1 MQSGVTIKTKKMFTK
16 SNLKEYFDRYK
27 YAEIAATSAAL
38 ISSQFSRFFDGL
50 TTAYLITFAEYFAFY
65 GVILFMAYQK
75 LAKNNRFLDKKTPL
89 KEVLLLVQ
97 NLLLEFGYPA
107 LLDFF
112 FIRPFCMYWM
122 PILTGNYFMG
132 IILGKI
138 SADSIFYGLAI
149 VNYELMKRK
158 R

>member
-1 MQSGVTIKTKKMFTK
+1 MFNK
-16 SNLKEYFDRYK
+16 SNFKEWFNRYK

-38 ISSQFSRFFDGL
+38 ASSQFSRIFDGL

-65 GVILFMAYQK
+65 GVILFMEYQK
-75 LAKNNRFLDKKTPL
+75 LAKANRLLYKKTPL
-89 KEVLLLVQ
+89 KEIAILIR

-107 LLDFF
+107 LLDLF

-132 IILGKI
+132 IIFGKI
-138 SADSIFYGLAI
+138 AADSIFYGLAI
-149 VNYELMKRK
+149 VNYEWIKRK
-158 R
+158 

>member
-1 MQSGVTIKTKKMFTK
+1 MFNK
-16 SNLKEYFDRYK
+16 SNFKEWFDRYK

-38 ISSQFSRFFDGL
+38 ASSQFSRIFDGF

-65 GVILFMAYQK
+65 GVILFMEYQK
-75 LAKNNRFLDKKTPL
+75 LAKTNRLLDKKTHL
-89 KEVLLLVQ
+89 KEIAILIR

-107 LLDFF
+107 LLDLF

-138 SADSIFYGLAI
+138 TADSIFYGLAI
-149 VNYELMKRK
+149 VNYELIKRK

>member
-1 MQSGVTIKTKKMFTK
+1 MFNK
-16 SNLKEYFDRYK
+16 SNFKEWFDRYK

-38 ISSQFSRFFDGL
+38 ASSQFSRIFDGF

-65 GVILFMAYQK
+65 GVILFMSYQK
-75 LAKNNRFLDKKTPL
+75 LAKTNRLLNKKTSL
-89 KEVLLLVQ
+89 KEILFLFR

-107 LLDFF
+107 ILDLF

-122 PILTGNYFMG
+122 PILTSNYFMG

-138 SADSIFYGLAI
+138 TADSIFYGLAI
-149 VNYELMKRK
+149 INYELIKRK

>member
-1 MQSGVTIKTKKMFTK
+1 MFNK
-16 SNLKEYFDRYK
+16 SNFKEWFDRYK
-27 YAEIAATSAAL
+27 YSEIAATSAAL
-38 ISSQFSRFFDGL
+38 ASSQFSRIFDGL
-50 TTAYLITFAEYFAFY
+50 ITAYLITFAEYTAFY
-65 GVILFMAYQK
+65 GVIVFMAYQK
-75 LAKNNRFLDKKTPL
+75 LVKANRLLDKKTSL
-89 KEVLLLVQ
+89 KEILFLIR

-107 LLDFF
+107 ILDLF

-149 VNYELMKRK
+149 VNYELIKRK

>member
-1 MQSGVTIKTKKMFTK
+1 MFNK
-16 SNLKEYFDRYK
+16 SNFKEWFDRYK

-38 ISSQFSRFFDGL
+38 ASSQFSRIFDGL

-65 GVILFMAYQK
+65 GVILCMAYKK
-75 LAKNNRFLDKKTPL
+75 LAATNRLLDGKTPL
-89 KEVLLLVQ
+89 KEILFLIR

-107 LLDFF
+107 ILDFF

-132 IILGKI
+132 VVLGKI
-138 SADSIFYGLAI
+138 TADSIFYGFAI
-149 VNYELMKRK
+149 INYELIKRNQ
-158 R
+158 

>member
-1 MQSGVTIKTKKMFTK
+1 MFHK
-16 SNLKEYFDRYK
+16 SNFKEWFDRYK

-38 ISSQFSRFFDGL
+38 ASSQFSRIFNGL

-65 GVILFMAYQK
+65 GVILFMAYKK
-75 LAKNNRFLDKKTPL
+75 LAAKNRLLDKKTSL
-89 KEVLLLVQ
+89 KEILFLIR

-107 LLDFF
+107 ILDLF

-122 PILTGNYFMG
+122 PIVTGNYFVG

-138 SADSIFYGLAI
+138 TADCFFYFLSI
-149 VNYELMKRK
+149 VNYEWIKK
-158 R
+158 KQ

>member
-1 MQSGVTIKTKKMFTK
+1 MFNK
-16 SNLKEYFDRYK
+16 SNFKEWFDRYK

-38 ISSQFSRFFDGL
+38 ASSQFSRIFDGL
-50 TTAYLITFAEYFAFY
+50 TTAYLITFAEYVAFY

-75 LAKNNRFLDKKTPL
+75 LVKTNRLLNKKTSL
-89 KEVLLLVQ
+89 KEILFLIR

-107 LLDFF
+107 LLDLF

-138 SADSIFYGLAI
+138 AADSIFYGLAI
-149 VNYELMKRK
+149 VNYELIKK
-158 R
+158 KY

>member
-1 MQSGVTIKTKKMFTK
+1 MFNK
-16 SNLKEYFDRYK
+16 SNFKEWFDRYK
-27 YAEIAATSAAL
+27 YAELSATSAVLA
-38 ISSQFSRFFDGL
+38 SSQFSRIFDGL
-50 TTAYLITFAEYFAFY
+50 TTAYLITFAEYVAFY

-75 LAKNNRFLDKKTPL
+75 LVKANRLLDKKTSL
-89 KEVLLLVQ
+89 KEILFLIR

-107 LLDFF
+107 LLDLF

-138 SADSIFYGLAI
+138 AADSIFYGLAI
-149 VNYELMKRK
+149 VNYELIKRK